1 MRRLSAVLALLLAT
15 TVLSACNS
23 DPEKSPGAAPAAGNG
38 PVKELVDRLPEAIR
52 KAGVLRLAGDSHP
65 PYRSVG
71 TDGKTVTGL
80 DPDLQAALG
89 RVLGLKPEI
98 SIVNGL
104 PAALTGMLSGRY
116 DGFNGPVKD
125 TAEREKDFD
134 AVVWM
139 TTRTAYLVPTESKA
153 GIRTSADICG
163 KKVAAVTGSIVEDQI
178 KKLTAWCTKNGKQA
192 VTFIGLADTNATIL
206 AAKSGRADA
215 AGMTE
220 GAAIDAKAKDKD
232 AYTYVTQTDE
242 QGAGVDQLAM
252 LVPKSS
258 GLGPVLRDAFTVLL
272 DSGEY
277 LEIMKKYG
285 LDNVAVKQIGY
296 NTAAPKTS
304 GPGSPA
310 PSAST

>member
-1 MRRLSAVLALLLAT
+1 MTRILVTLVLLVAT
-15 TVLSACNS
+15 TAACGDSAKPRS
-23 DPEKSPGAAPAAGNG
+23 DAAPAAGNG
-38 PVKELVDRLPEAIR
+38 PVQSLVDRLPDAVR

-65 PYRSVG
+65 PYRTVG
-71 TDGKTVTGL
+71 TDGKTITGL

-89 RVLGLKPEI
+89 RLLGLKAEI
-98 SIVNGL
+98 SVVSSL

-116 DGFNGPVKD
+116 DAFNGPVKD

-134 AVVWM
+134 AIVWM
-139 TTRTAYLVPTESKA
+139 TTRTAYLVPSESKA
-153 GIRTSADICG
+153 GIRTSADVCG
-163 KKVAAVTGSIVEDQI
+163 KKVAATTGSIVEDQI
-178 KKLTAWCTKNGKQA
+178 KKLTAWCEKNGKPA

-252 LVPKSS
+252 LAPKSS
-258 GLGPVLRDAFTVLL
+258 GLGPVLRDAFTMLL

-285 LDNVAVKQIGY
+285 LENVAVTKIGF
-296 NTAAPKTS
+296 NTAAKA
-304 GPGSPA
+304 PA
-310 PSAST
+310 GAPSPSASSSTR